1 MPNAHDVF
9 ARHLNL
15 LRKCGNKSFVL
26 LLAQSF
32 DGHQSFGREMGSRHA
47 GAHDAHQNGLNA
59 YATEPGPQSDFN
71 SDSPASTRGGS
82 LGYMKIST
90 TIELRKKNR
99 ASFGLPFFLNA
110 GIQSPNQA

>member
-90 TIELRKKNR
+90 TIELRKKSR
-99 ASFGLPFFLNA
+99 ASFGLPCFLNA

>member
-1 MPNAHDVF
+1 MPSAHDVL

-15 LRKCGNKSFVL
+15 LRKCGNKS
-26 LLAQSF
+26 
-32 DGHQSFGREMGSRHA
+32 GHQSFGREMGSRHA

-59 YATEPGPQSDFN
+59 YATEPGPQSDFD

>member
-47 GAHDAHQNGLNA
+47 GAHDAHHNA
-59 YATEPGPQSDFN
+59 M
-71 SDSPASTRGGS
+71 TRS
-82 LGYMKIST
+82 RARSRIST
-90 TIELRKKNR
+90 PTAQHLRAAV
-99 ASFGLPFFLNA
+99 ASA
-110 GIQSPNQA
+110 T